1 MHMGQASVAV
11 IADIVGSR
19 ELADRRAAQ
28 QQVLR
33 AFERADEQASAEV
46 SAYAAVGD
54 EFQTVFRSVER
65 AVIATTIVALSLT
78 DGLELRFGIG
88 VGEDRVVDAS
98 GAVAIRDGSAWWRA
112 REAIDQ
118 VKQSQRSGRSRATT
132 GFVHDGDS
140 DEKAIRGLLLLRDH
154 IVGGMRPRDKRIA
167 LAGLEEVPQ
176 VRTAEAEGIRQSA
189 VSQSWHRS
197 GASAIVEMLRQLEG
211 GRS

>member
-1 MHMGQASVAV
+1 MQDTSVAV
-11 IADIVGSR
+11 IADIVSSR
-19 ELADRRAAQ
+19 ELADRGAAQ

-33 AFERADEQASAEV
+33 AFQRADARVRADV
-46 SAYAAVGD
+46 PAYGAVGD
-54 EFQTVFRSVER
+54 EFQAVFGSVEG
-65 AVIATTIVALSLT
+65 AVIATTVVALSLT
-78 DGLELRFGIG
+78 DGLDLRFGIG

-98 GAVAIRDGSAWWRA
+98 ATVPIRDGSAWWRA

-118 VKQSQRSGRSRATT
+118 VKQTQRSGRSRATT

-140 DEKAIRGLLLLRDH
+140 DERAIRGLLLLRDH
-154 IVGGMRPRDKRIA
+154 IVGSMRPRDKRIA
-167 LAGLEEVPQ
+167 LAGLDEVPQ